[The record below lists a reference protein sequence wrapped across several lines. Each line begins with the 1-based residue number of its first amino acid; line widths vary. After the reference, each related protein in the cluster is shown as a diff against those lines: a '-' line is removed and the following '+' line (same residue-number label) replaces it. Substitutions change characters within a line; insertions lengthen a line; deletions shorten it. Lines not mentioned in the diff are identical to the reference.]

1 MEILIFFVYVFLCS
15 LLYLIFTKSF
25 KKIYLVLYNIFLL
38 IVGIY
43 TFYTLQKNGRLK
55 LNEMII
61 IISSFILIENMI
73 SYFLLKYTKL
83 KHNYFF
89 YLLSLIT
96 TTFII
101 VILLSFVIVVVGIL
115 TGVKGL

>member
-1 MEILIFFVYVFLCS
+1 METLVFFVYVFLCS

-38 IVGIY
+38 IVGI
-43 TFYTLQKNGRLK
+43 YTLQKNGRLK

>member
-1 MEILIFFVYVFLCS
+1 METLVFFVYVFLCS
-15 LLYLIFTKSF
+15 LLYFIFTKSF
-25 KKIYLVLYNIFLL
+25 KKLYLVLYNIFLL

-43 TFYTLQKNGRLK
+43 TFYTLQKDCRLE

-61 IISSFILIENMI
+61 IISSFILIENVI

-89 YLLSLIT
+89 YLLLLIA
-96 TTFII
+96 TTFIMG
-101 VILLSFVIVVVGIL
+101 ILLSFAIVVVGIL